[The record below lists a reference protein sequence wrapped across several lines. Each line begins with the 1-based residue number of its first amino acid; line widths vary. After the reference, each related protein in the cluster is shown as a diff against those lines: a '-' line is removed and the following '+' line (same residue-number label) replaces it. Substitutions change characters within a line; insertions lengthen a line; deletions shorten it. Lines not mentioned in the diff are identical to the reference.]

1 MSEQVSYGFEIE
13 AHISTYFNFAFP
25 PFFIKPV
32 IDSRCLPCSPIEAVP
47 VRTNGL
53 EMDQTGGG
61 PGSWGWLAHERRQRL
76 LGAAALQPPSLMR
89 MCYRGLDGRRS
100 GFLMLEQ
107 SPFLKCDFPSV
118 IAICI
123 NFYIIRRFSVAD
135 DSSLLLRLMPACP
148 PDCPFSKLEQLMPPP
163 ALPPSESDLHARLAV
178 AHEDR

>member
-1 MSEQVSYGFEIE
+1 MLAAQSKLSLSVGM
-13 AHISTYFNFAFP
+13 ALRWT
-25 PFFIKPV
+25 
-32 IDSRCLPCSPIEAVP
+32 R
-47 VRTNGL
+47 L
-53 EMDQTGGG
+53 EGAGQLG
-61 PGSWGWLAHERRQRL
+61 LAHERRQRL
-76 LGAAALQPPSLMR
+76 LGAAASLMR

-178 AHEDR
+178 VHEDHRDLHPERMQRVQLVQPHSDANGTY

>member
-1 MSEQVSYGFEIE
+1 MLAAQSKLSL
-13 AHISTYFNFAFP
+13 S
-25 PFFIKPV
+25 
-32 IDSRCLPCSPIEAVP
+32 
-47 VRTNGL
+47 VRMALRWTRL
-53 EMDQTGGG
+53 EGGRA
-61 PGSWGWLAHERRQRL
+61 GSWGWLTSVGNACL
-76 LGAAALQPPSLMR
+76 ALQRCSLPLLMR